1 MALNLLVLVSIIYC
15 TSAYDSVNVYEE
27 DATILKECTPA
38 TCNQL
43 CRRMG
48 FPGGDCINKRC
59 ECEKLVDKLETD
71 SSSLRS
77 CNFRECEQRCRRLGF
92 PGGACVGDRCK
103 CDNFRASE
111 GIADTENNNDL
122 TFDAG
127 DMDVNQLRSCN
138 LRACEQLC
146 RRLGFRGGACVG
158 DKCKCDN
165 FRASESIPDTENNN
179 DLTFDAGD
187 MDVNQL
193 RSCNLRACEQLC
205 RRLGFRGGACVGDKC
220 KCDNFRASE
229 SIPDTENNNDLTFD
243 AGDMDVNQLRSCNLR
258 ACEQLCRRLGF
269 RGGACVGDKCK
280 CDNFRASESIP
291 DTENNNDLT
300 FDAGDMDV
308 NQLRS
313 CNLRACEQLCRRL
326 GFRGGACV
334 SDKCKCD
341 NFRASESI
349 PDTENNND
357 VSYDAGDMDVNQLR
371 SCNLRACEQLCRRL
385 GFRGG
390 ACVGDKCKCDNFRA
404 SESIPDTE
412 NNNDVSYDAG
422 DMDVNQLRSCNL
434 RACEQL
440 CRRLGFRGGACVGDK
455 CKCDNFRASEGIAD
469 TENNNDVSYDAGEMD
484 VNPLRRCNLW
494 ACEQHC
500 RRLGFHGTCVGD
512 KCKCDNFRTPKDEFS
527 EAASTLRDCNYQ
539 ECDQR
544 CRRLGFPGGAC
555 VGSRCKCDNF
565 RSTQFSRG
573 LDSAKINTEYR
584 SCNYREC
591 DRRCRRLKFPGGAC
605 VNNQCK
611 CYNFRQLLSNE
622 ESLATN
628 ATENPLENDVKCDST
643 QCKTSCSERGL
654 RNGICIEKECY
665 CDMEDAETSS
675 QPCEPHACNDS
686 CQIMNRLGG
695 FCLLGKCNCY

>member
-27 DATILKECTPA
+27 GQDTLSQEFSHCEYHDCDNFCKRLGYQSGTCVDGHCKCNHKQADDATILKECTPA

-455 CKCDNFRASEGIAD
+455 CKCDNFRASEGIA
-469 TENNNDVSYDAGEMD
+469 
-484 VNPLRRCNLW
+484 
-494 ACEQHC
+494 
-500 RRLGFHGTCVGD
+500 
-512 KCKCDNFRTPKDEFS
+512 
-527 EAASTLRDCNYQ
+527 
-539 ECDQR
+539 
-544 CRRLGFPGGAC
+544 
-555 VGSRCKCDNF
+555 
-565 RSTQFSRG
+565 G